1 MIAVFAEKSMLRGF
15 NVQPKH
21 QFIFV
26 KSKEDIREKEFTG
39 VIVRFDI
46 WQDKQMSQA
55 YVELK
60 RRQPELF
67 K

>member
-1 MIAVFAEKSMLRGF
+1 MIAIFAKQNMLRGF
-15 NVQPKH
+15 NLLPKH
-21 QFIFV
+21 EFV
-26 KSKEDIREKEFTG
+26 IVKLKEDILGRTFTG
-39 VIVRFDI
+39 VILRYDI
-46 WQDKQMSQA
+46 WSNREQSQA